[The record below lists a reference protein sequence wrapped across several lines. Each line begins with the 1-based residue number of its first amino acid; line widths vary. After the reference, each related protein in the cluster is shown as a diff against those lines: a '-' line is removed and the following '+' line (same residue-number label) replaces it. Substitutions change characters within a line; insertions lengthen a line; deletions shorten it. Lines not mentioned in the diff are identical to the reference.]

1 MSEVRK
7 YSQTID
13 FYWKSISFYSIVLI
27 LYSLMAGSIEEGTL
41 SLKLADPF
49 VILLSIIIVASAIS
63 MLSRF
68 YGERAITVTDEG
80 IQFSNRFREKFYSL
94 SQIEGIDFARERI
107 FRTRR
112 RYSVIKIKVA
122 NKIMPIRIRPSAFDE
137 ENGLVEDLKRLKSLL
152 KGKK

>member
-13 FYWKSISFYSIVLI
+13 FYWKSISFYSIILI
-27 LYSLMAGSIEEGTL
+27 LYSLMAGSIAEGTL

-68 YGERAITVTDEG
+68 YGERAIWVTDRG
-80 IQFSNRFREKFYSL
+80 IKFSNRFREKFYNL
-94 SQIEGIDFARERI
+94 DQIENIDFARERI

-112 RYSVIKIKVA
+112 RYGVIKIKVV
-122 NKIMPIRIRPSAFDE
+122 NKIMPIRIRPSAFEDDHE
-137 ENGLVEDLKRLKSLL
+137 LIEDLKRIKTLIKER
-152 KGKK
+152 K

>member
-1 MSEVRK
+1 MKEIRK

-27 LYSLMAGSIEEGTL
+27 LYSLMAGSIAEGTL

-63 MLSRF
+63 MVSRF
-68 YGERAITVTDEG
+68 YGERAIAISEKG

-94 SQIEGIDFARERI
+94 SQIESIDFARERI

-112 RYSVIKIKVA
+112 RYSVIKIKVE

-137 ENGLVEDLKRLKSLL
+137 ENGLIEDLKRIKSLL
-152 KGKK
+152 KGKQ